1 MDKIENLNLVA
12 LRSYACAKVNGQKD
26 WYLKC
31 LECPQLADCKVGQR
45 AHDILENETTPVS
58 EKPNPNKYSTE
69 RFIEA
74 SKHPEPAKWLYE
86 NGYYDKR
93 WRANAAWKKWSESHP
108 DNGMLDPRKRSAM
121 TKSVNTKNHIHE
133 LINANSDEKTLL
145 SSILAESAPKIQAS
159 SIISRLYD
167 WIKKYPDIFEGNQV
181 VKSLCSMMGP
191 YGKKGR
197 PAQEAY
203 DDLFGTDAEPE
214 EDEVSIED
222 FLKETTTEPEPPE
235 PAKDEPK
242 PDPKPSS
249 GDITPS
255 PEQLVLQKEFT
266 RKRVE
271 LRFRLERIQQ
281 AFEALDGERTDIL
294 AKLEALDKT
303 AELFGMRAIRKEDPD
318 GMRNHVE

>member
-12 LRSYACAKVNGQKD
+12 LRKYACAKVNGQKE

-45 AHDILENETTPVS
+45 AHDILENETTPAKTTTS
-58 EKPNPNKYSTE
+58 E
-69 RFIEA
+69 RFLEA
-74 SKHPEPAKWLYE
+74 AKHPDPAKWLYE

-93 WRANAAWKKWSESHP
+93 WRANDAWKQYLIRTTGTAPKYTGEKFNAGPLLRERTKNRVKSLLSDNP
-108 DNGMLDPRKRSAM
+108 DEKELFARILKEKPDLTAG
-121 TKSVNTKNHIHE
+121 SVN
-133 LINANSDEKTLL
+133 
-145 SSILAESAPKIQAS
+145 
-159 SIISRLYD
+159 SRLYT
-167 WIKKYPDIFEGNQV
+167 WAREYPDIVEQYPQV
-181 VKSLCSMMGP
+181 NSLCRMINIFAKN
-191 YGKKGR
+191 KKS
-197 PAQEAY
+197 AKEAY
-203 DDLFGTDAEPE
+203 DALFASNSEPE

-222 FLKETTTEPEPPE
+222 FLKETTTEPEQPE
-235 PAKDEPK
+235 PARDEPK

-249 GDITPS
+249 GDITPR
-255 PEQLVLQKEFT
+255 PEQLVLRSEFT

-318 GMRNHVE
+318 GGRNDVE